1 MMPDSKVLADEI
13 LDDARRK
20 ADRAS
25 KKAER
30 RAKRILR
37 DAQKKADQATAVALA
52 AAEGRAGRQAASILA
67 TIEQDIRRDL
77 LDQREAAIATI
88 LDAAMQRVASRE
100 GTDYPAAL
108 TTLAAEAV
116 GAMATDAVVLHLA
129 EADRAIATAE
139 WLDALRQRVGRP
151 VAIEVA
157 DEAAPIQGGLIVR
170 SADGRLLYDN
180 SFAARLVRLRPAL
193 RRQIAARVY
202 AQAPGSKE
210 GNS

>member
-37 DAQKKADQATAVALA
+37 DAQKKADQATAAAL
-52 AAEGRAGRQAASILA
+52 AASILA
-67 TIEQDIRRDL
+67 TIEQDVRRDL